1 MAEREVSWQKRR
13 RLFEIFLAAA
23 IGGLLATLLLCQIW
37 LYQGRLQPAAS
48 WLGSDLRAA
57 EQSVAVS
64 GGAAYG
70 TVTYELI
77 GHSRLE
83 RLVLKING
91 QNAGSF
97 SGPQVTL
104 RVSPGD
110 ELELDASAY
119 HAPVRVRL
127 RRASAGIDT
136 SRLLYDVM
144 LCGGRVGLGR
154 VAIERIEIE

>member
-1 MAEREVSWQKRR
+1 MAEREAVWPKRR

-23 IGGLLATLLLCQIW
+23 IGGLLAALLFCQIR

-48 WLGSDLRAA
+48 WYGSDYRAD

-70 TVTYELI
+70 AVTYELV

-83 RLVLKING
+83 RLVLKLNG
-91 QNAGSF
+91 QSAASF
-97 SGPQVTL
+97 DGPQVTL

-119 HAPVRVRL
+119 KAPVRVRL
-127 RRASAGIDT
+127 RRASAGIDV

-144 LCGGRVGLGR
+144 LCGGRIGLGR
-154 VAIERIEIE
+154 VALE